1 MTPEP
6 RPTRGWIPDAPD
18 RAEHR
23 ANDPRDAPGDRPDDP
38 DDLVGDLVEQREHG
52 VGHHRPSWWRRLGRG
67 GRFVETWVP
76 VSVRDA
82 RVDPGRRGALVL
94 GLVAALAAVAAAVG
108 VWRDR
113 PEPRPVQSISQPAA
127 DGVYASG
134 GPSGNDA
141 PRSGPRSGNGGPT
154 VRSGPSGPSG
164 GSPAP
169 ARGDST
175 PAVLA
180 VSVTGAVQRPGLVRV
195 RAGSRV
201 ADAIAAA
208 GGTTAEADI
217 TGLNVATVLADG
229 DSVVVGTA
237 GRPPGSGSVGGA
249 GPPAGSTAA
258 GVSGPVDLNS
268 ADNAA
273 LQELPGVGPVMA
285 GNIIAWRDANGPFT
299 SVDQLQEIT
308 GIGPARYA
316 QLAPLVVVG

>member
-6 RPTRGWIPDAPD
+6 QDEPRVGWTPEPDEGA
-18 RAEHR
+18 A
-23 ANDPRDAPGDRPDDP
+23 
-38 DDLVGDLVEQREHG
+38 G
-52 VGHHRPSWWRRLGRG
+52 VRHHRPPWWRRLGRG

-113 PEPRPVQSISQPAA
+113 PEPRPVQSISQPAIGA
-127 DGVYASG
+127 EYSSS
-134 GPSGNDA
+134 GPSRVEV
-141 PRSGPRSGNGGPT
+141 PRSGPRTGDG
-154 VRSGPSGPSG
+154 GPSGPSG

-169 ARGDST
+169 TRGGPP

-208 GGTTAEADI
+208 GGITAEADI

-237 GRPPGSGSVGGA
+237 GMPPGSGNVSGA
-249 GPPAGSTAA
+249 GPATGSTAA
-258 GVSGPVDLNS
+258 AVSGPLDLNS

-316 QLAPLVVVG
+316 QLTPLVVVG

>member
-1 MTPEP
+1 MHDPP
-6 RPTRGWIPDAPD
+6 ADAADDVPDAP
-18 RAEHR
+18 A
-23 ANDPRDAPGDRPDDP
+23 GLPDEPAGLP
-38 DDLVGDLVEQREHG
+38 DDLGGLVDDPGEQREHG
-52 VGHHRPSWWRRLGRG
+52 VRHRRPSWWRRFGRG

-76 VSVRDA
+76 VSLRDA
-82 RVDPGRRGALVL
+82 RVDPGRRAALVL

-113 PEPRPVQSISQPAA
+113 PEPRPVQSISQPAI
-127 DGVYASG
+127 DGEYASG
-134 GPSGNDA
+134 GPSRVDV

-154 VRSGPSGPSG
+154 ASPGLRSGSS
-164 GSPAP
+164 AP
-169 ARGDST
+169 ASADPP

-208 GGTTAEADI
+208 GGITADADI

-237 GRPPGSGSVGGA
+237 GTPPGSGSIGTA

-258 GVSGPVDLNS
+258 GVSVPLDLNS

-273 LQELPGVGPVMA
+273 LQALPGVGPVMA

-316 QLAPLVVVG
+316 QLAPLVVAG